1 MMNRVKRPTMA
12 DIAARAGVGIA
23 TVDRVLTGR
32 RKVREENA
40 RRVFEAAAALGYHAT
55 PVIRYRLDRDAPRAT
70 FGFVLPKKNQEF
82 YRDLSNALRAEIEDI
97 RDLRGTAII
106 RYAETQ
112 DPAEYA
118 DLLGEMTGTADV
130 VGASAVNHPLVGR
143 AVDALAGAGIPVFAM
158 LNDFAPDVRR
168 NFIGLDNHRA
178 GRQAAWMLA
187 NVIHEPG
194 TIAVLVGGNLWQA
207 HQLREN
213 GLRSYFREHAPEFR
227 LRDAVLNLE
236 TRHITYAMVQDF
248 VASQP
253 DLRGIYIAGG
263 GVEGA
268 IDALRESG
276 RARRIRLVVHPLT
289 GETRAAITDGIVTM
303 VIGTPVV
310 ALARSVVSE
319 MAASVSGRSS
329 DASEQVLLSPEVL
342 LPECP

>member
-1 MMNRVKRPTMA
+1 MTNRVKRPTMA
-12 DIAARAGVGIA
+12 DIAELAGVGIA

-40 RRVFEAAAALGYHAT
+40 RRVYEAAATLGYHAT

-82 YRDLSNALRAEIEDI
+82 YRDLSHALRAEIEDI

-106 RYAETQ
+106 HYAETQ

-118 DLLGEMTGTADV
+118 DLLGRMAGTADV
-130 VGASAVNHPLVGR
+130 VGASAVNHPLVEH
-143 AVDALAGAGIPVFAM
+143 AVARLVDEGIPVHAM
-158 LNDFAPDVRR
+158 LNDFATDVRCS
-168 NFIGLDNHRA
+168 FIGLDNHRA
-178 GRQAAWMLA
+178 GRQAAWLLA
-187 NVIHEPG
+187 SIIRQPG

-207 HQLREN
+207 HRMRES
-213 GLRSYFREHAPEFR
+213 GLRSYFRDHAPGFR

-236 TRHITYAMVQDF
+236 TREITHAMVQDF

-276 RARRIRLVVHPLT
+276 GAGRIRLVVHPLT
-289 GETRAAITDGIVTM
+289 SETRAAITDGTVTM
-303 VIGTPVV
+303 VIGTPVAV
-310 ALARSVVSE
+310 LARSVVSE
-319 MAASVSGRSS
+319 MAASVSGRSP
-329 DASEQVLLSPEVL
+329 DAGGQVLLRPEIL
-342 LPECP
+342 LPECQ

>member
-1 MMNRVKRPTMA
+1 MTRHVKRPTMA

-70 FGFVLPKKNQEF
+70 FGFVLPKKDQEF
-82 YRDLSNALRAEIEDI
+82 YRDLSTALRSEIENI

-106 RYAETQ
+106 HYAETQ

-118 DLLGEMTGTADV
+118 ELLGAMTGTADV
-130 VGASAVNHPLVGR
+130 VGASAVNHPLVEQ
-143 AVDALAGAGIPVFAM
+143 AVGVLADAGIPVLAM
-158 LNDFAPDVRR
+158 LNDFAPHIRR
-168 NFIGLDNHRA
+168 NFIGLDNFHA

-187 NVIHEPG
+187 NIIHEPG
-194 TIAVLVGGNLWQA
+194 VIAVLVGGNLWQA
-207 HQLREN
+207 HQLREQ
-213 GLRSYFREHAPEFR
+213 GLRSYFHQHAPGFR

-236 TRHITYAMVQDF
+236 TRGITYAMVQDF

-268 IDALRESG
+268 IDQLRKSG
-276 RARRIRLVVHPLT
+276 GDRRIRLVVHPLT
-289 GETRAAITDGIVTM
+289 RETRAAVKDGIVTM

-310 ALARSVVSE
+310 ELARRVVAE
-319 MAASVSGRSS
+319 MAASLSGQGQE
-329 DASEQVLLSPEVL
+329 AGEQVLLSPEIL
-342 LPECP
+342 LPDCS

>member
-1 MMNRVKRPTMA
+1 MASRAKRPTMA
-12 DIAARAGVGIA
+12 DIAMQAGVGIA

-40 RRVFEAAAALGYHAT
+40 RRVLEAAAALGYHAT

-82 YRDLSNALRAEIEDI
+82 YRDLSNALRTEIDDI
-97 RDLRGTAII
+97 HDLRGTVII

-118 DLLGEMTGTADV
+118 DLLGEMAGTADV

-143 AVDALAGAGIPVFAM
+143 AAEALASAGIPVVAM
-158 LNDFAPDVRR
+158 LNDFAPGVRR
-168 NFIGLDNHRA
+168 TFIGLDNYRA

-187 NVIHEPG
+187 NVIHAPG

-236 TRHITYAMVQDF
+236 TRHITYAVVQDF

-289 GETRAAITDGIVTM
+289 GETRAAVIDGIVTM
-303 VIGTPVV
+303 IIGTPVV

-319 MAASVSGRSS
+319 MAASVSGRSQ
-329 DASEQVLLSPEVL
+329 DAGEQVLLRPEIL
-342 LPECP
+342 LPERP

>member
-1 MMNRVKRPTMA
+1 MKGVQKSESRTCRCKKSRHLVRV
-12 DIAARAGVGIA
+12 
-23 TVDRVLTGR
+23 
-32 RKVREENA
+32 VRFPRLQA
-40 RRVFEAAAALGYHAT
+40 QPCHRCEAAASLGYHAT

-82 YRDLSNALRAEIEDI
+82 YRDLSNALRAEIESTH
-97 RDLRGTAII
+97 DLRGTVII

-118 DLLGEMTGTADV
+118 DLLGEMTGTAEV

-143 AVDALAGAGIPVFAM
+143 AAEALASAGTPVFAM
-158 LNDFAPDVRR
+158 LNDFVPGVRR
-168 NFIGLDNHRA
+168 KFTCLANYRA

-187 NVIHEPG
+187 NIIHEPG

-248 VASQP
+248 VA
-253 DLRGIYIAGG
+253 
-263 GVEGA
+263 
-268 IDALRESG
+268 
-276 RARRIRLVVHPLT
+276 T
-289 GETRAAITDGIVTM
+289 
-303 VIGTPVV
+303 
-310 ALARSVVSE
+310 
-319 MAASVSGRSS
+319 
-329 DASEQVLLSPEVL
+329 
-342 LPECP
+342 